1 MIGKSLKI
9 GLTGGIA
16 SGKTTVSDYFKRIGI
31 PVIDADVISH
41 EVTKPNGSA
50 FKEIISSFGSNILD
64 DNGLIDR
71 KKMRSIIFDDASKKK
86 ILEGIIHP
94 KVREEM
100 FNLVSQSND
109 HYLILSVPLLI
120 ETGMNKMMDRIL
132 VVDCSVETQIERLIQ
147 RDKINLDEAK
157 SILRNQTN
165 RTTRLRLADDLIVN
179 EKNVTLNELEKEV
192 LELNKHYSK
201 L

>member
-1 MIGKSLKI
+1 MGKSLKI

-16 SGKTTVSDYFKRIGI
+16 SGKTIISDYFKALGI
-31 PVIDADVISH
+31 PIIDADVISH

-50 FKEIISSFGSNILD
+50 FEEIISSFGSNILD
-64 DNGLIDR
+64 KSGLIDR
-71 KKMRSIIFDDASKKK
+71 KKMRAIIFDDVSKKE

-94 KVREEM
+94 KVREEI

-165 RTTRLRLADDLIVN
+165 RSIRLKVADDLIVN
-179 EKNVTLNELEKEV
+179 EKNVTLIDLEKEV
-192 LELNKHYSK
+192 FELHRIYSK

>member
-1 MIGKSLKI
+1 MGKSLKI

-16 SGKTTVSDYFKRIGI
+16 SGKTTISDYFKALGI
-31 PVIDADVISH
+31 PIIDADVISH

-50 FKEIISSFGSNILD
+50 FEEIISSFGSNILD
-64 DNGLIDR
+64 KSGLIDR
-71 KKMRSIIFDDASKKK
+71 KKMRAIIFDDVSKKE

-94 KVREEM
+94 KVREEI

-120 ETGMNKMMDRIL
+120 ETGMNQMMDRVL
-132 VVDCSVETQIERLIQ
+132 VVDCSVNTQIERLIQ

-165 RTTRLRLADDLIVN
+165 RSIRLKVADDLIVN
-179 EKNVTLNELEKEV
+179 EKNVTLTDLEKEV
-192 LELNKHYSK
+192 FELHRIYSK

>member
-1 MIGKSLKI
+1 MSKSIKI

-16 SGKTTVSDYFKRIGI
+16 SGKTTVSNFFKQFGAE
-31 PVIDADVISH
+31 VIDADVISH
-41 EVTKPNGSA
+41 QVTKPDGTA
-50 FKEIISSFGSNILD
+50 FQEIISSFGSSVLD
-64 DNGLIDR
+64 ENGLIDR
-71 KKMRSIIFDDASKKK
+71 KKMRKIIFDDVSKKEM
-86 ILEGIIHP
+86 LERIIHP

-100 FNLVSQSND
+100 FNLASQSND
-109 HYLILSVPLLI
+109 HYLIVSVPLLV
-120 ETGMNKMMDRIL
+120 ETGMNEMMDRTL
-132 VVDCSVETQIERLIQ
+132 VVDCSEETQIERLMH
-147 RDKINLDEAK
+147 RDKITLGEAK

-165 RTTRLRLADDLIVN
+165 RSTRLKAADDLIVN